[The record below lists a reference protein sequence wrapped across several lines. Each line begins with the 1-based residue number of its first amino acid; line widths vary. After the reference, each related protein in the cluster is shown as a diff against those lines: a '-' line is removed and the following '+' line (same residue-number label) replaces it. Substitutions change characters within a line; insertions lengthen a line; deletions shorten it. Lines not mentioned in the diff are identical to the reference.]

1 MITKTITKE
10 EFSNRKIN
18 LTKEI
23 EMYQVILEK
32 SEGNLP
38 PYLNQMLPVLLEINK
53 LTHGKTIGEV
63 NAMSIELKDI
73 LFKTAKNIDIRK
85 NK

>member
-10 EFSNRKIN
+10 EFANKKIN

-23 EMYQVILEK
+23 DMYQVILEK

-38 PYLNQMLPVLLEINK
+38 PHLNQILPVLLEINK
-53 LTHGKTIGEV
+53 LTHGKTIEEA
-63 NAMSIELKDI
+63 NAMFIELKDI
-73 LFKTAKNIDIRK
+73 LFRTAKNTDMRK
-85 NK
+85 K